1 MASVSTYLNFAGNT
15 EEAFRFY
22 AEVFNSE
29 ILGVFRVGDIPPMEG
44 MPEPAEETKHLVIN
58 IALDILGGHRLMGTD
73 AIEGMGGPISGGN
86 DVHICLDPDTRAEAD
101 RLYAVLS
108 EGGEVEMEIGEQ
120 FWGDYYAA
128 FTDKFGKH
136 WMINCTAKS

>member
-22 AEVFNSE
+22 AEVFGTE
-29 ILGVFRVGDIPPMEG
+29 LTPIFRFGDMPTADG
-44 MPEPAEETKHLVIN
+44 MPEPPEHLKRLVIN
-58 IALDILGGHRLMGTD
+58 IGLPITAGHMLMGTD
-73 AIEGMGGPISGGN
+73 AIEGMGGPIRGGN
-86 DVHICLDPDTRAEAD
+86 DIHICIDPDSRAEAE
-101 RLYAVLS
+101 RLFAALS
-108 EGGEVEMEIGEQ
+108 AGGEVTMPLAEQ

-136 WMINCTAKS
+136 WMINCTAQV

>member
-22 AEVFNSE
+22 AEVFGTE
-29 ILGVFRVGDIPPMEG
+29 IVGIYRIGDIPPMEG
-44 MPEPAEETKHLVIN
+44 MPAPAEEHKNLIMN
-58 IALDILGGHRLMGTD
+58 IALPITGGHILMGTD
-73 AIEGMGGPISGGN
+73 AIEGMGGPIHGGN
-86 DVHICLDPDTRAEAD
+86 DVHICIDPDTRAEAD
-101 RLYAVLS
+101 RIFAELS
-108 EGGEVEMEIGEQ
+108 AGGDVEMPIGEQ

-136 WMINCTAKS
+136 WMINCTAKE